1 MSKIITS
8 APNFSEGTNPEII
21 EACFQAV
28 RSTPGITV
36 TGELSD
42 PNHNRS
48 ASDFYGSPEAVVEAN
63 VRLVKKAVEL
73 IDMNHHK
80 GGHPR
85 MGAVD
90 VIPLVPLKDI
100 TMEETVEI
108 SKQLGK
114 RIWEECRVP
123 VFLYEASASSPQRE
137 NLSEIRKGQFEGM
150 GEKIKLPEWAPDYG
164 EPAIHPTAGVV
175 AVGARQPMIAF
186 NVNLDSDNLEAAK
199 NIARIVRYSSGG
211 FKYVKAIGLK
221 IDETNQV
228 QVSMDITD
236 YTKVPLYRVLEVI
249 RFEAARYNIRVA
261 STETIGPY
269 PMKCLIETALY
280 YIQSSGFD
288 YDKQLLENRIM

>member
-1 MSKIITS
+1 MAKMITS
-8 APNFSEGTNPEII
+8 APNFSEGTNQEIMN
-21 EACFQAV
+21 ACFQV
-28 RSTPGITV
+28 IRDTPGITV
-36 TGELSD
+36 TWQSGD

-48 ASDFYGSPEAVVEAN
+48 ASDFYGSPEAVIEAN

-73 IDMNHHK
+73 IDMTKHK

-100 TMEETVEI
+100 TMEETVEV
-108 SKQLGK
+108 SKKLAQ
-114 RIWEECRVP
+114 RIWDECRVP

-150 GEKIKLPEWAPDYG
+150 AEKIKLPEWAPDYG

-199 NIARIVRYSSGG
+199 AIAKIVRFSSGG
-211 FKYVKAIGLK
+211 FKYVKAIGLRVE
-221 IDETNQV
+221 ETNQV

-236 YTKVPLYRVLEVI
+236 YSKVPLYRLLEVI
-249 RFEAARYNIRVA
+249 RFEAARYNIRIA
-261 STETIGPY
+261 NTETVGPY

-280 YIQSSGFD
+280 YLQSTGFD
-288 YDKQLLENRIM
+288 YDKQLLESRIM